1 MQWLAAICV
10 KRPVF
15 ATVLILS
22 LCVVG
27 IVGYFKLGVDR
38 FPKVDFPVVTI
49 TTRLPGAAPT
59 EVETEITDKIE
70 EAVNTI
76 SGIDELR
83 SASSEGVS
91 QVFVSFVLEKDP
103 DVAAQEVRDRINSVI
118 PNLPKDIELPTVT
131 RIDPDASPII
141 FVSVGAQ
148 KPIREVTEVADKLVR
163 RRIESISGVGQV
175 ILLGGRKR
183 TINVWLDPVRLRS
196 EGITA
201 AEVQRAIGTQNV
213 QMPGGSIDTGPRQL
227 TLRVLGRV
235 GSPAEIGEIVVRQL
249 GDRSVRVK
257 DVGSVIDGEAEMETS
272 AKKNGVPSVVLAVRK
287 QSGENTVAVV
297 KEIRARIADIN
308 RTLPPGYK
316 LEIVRDNSEVIET
329 GVAAVK
335 EHLVLGAFLAA
346 IVVLF
351 FLGSVRS
358 TFIAAIAIPTSIIA
372 TFAAM
377 WIQGFTLNSI
387 TLLALALAVGI
398 VIDDAIV
405 VLENIFRFIDE
416 KGAKPYD
423 AAIDATKEIGLAVLA
438 TTLSLLAVFT
448 PVAFMAGIV
457 GRFLKSFGL
466 TMSFAIAVSLLVSF
480 TLTPMMA
487 ARWLKQKQAHRAGVV
502 EKKPVLE
509 RVVDVFYRPIE
520 RFYMSILRWT
530 MRHRWVVV
538 LASIGALASCV
549 PMMKKVPKNF
559 LPDNDESQFEVSVRT
574 PEGTS
579 LAATDLVAERL
590 AREIKKMPGV
600 DFTLVTIGDDD
611 RRTPNAARIYVR
623 LVDPQKFRREPQ
635 VDMMQRVRKEIVS
648 KQPKE
653 HRIAVSLVSAFSG
666 GGGSQAAVQYN
677 IAGPDLD
684 RLTEYANR
692 ALESLKKMPGIVD
705 ADSSL
710 VVGKPEVTVTIDRA
724 RAADLG
730 VSVLDV
736 ASTLRLLVGG
746 VKVSTYEERGEQ
758 YEVDARAAER
768 YRTDVEGLSL
778 MTVPSTRLGAVP
790 LIDVVS
796 LGSAEG
802 PSQINRVNR
811 RRQVTLTA
819 NLAPG
824 YGESAATDA
833 LDKAV
838 KEMKMPAEYAAG
850 AIGRSKEL
858 GKAATNF
865 LIAFGLAFVF
875 MYLILAAQFES
886 WLHPITIL
894 LALPLTLPFALLS
907 LLLFG
912 QALNIFSMLGLLVL
926 FGVVKKNAILQID
939 HTNHLREQGME
950 RLEAILQANR
960 DRLRPILMTTLAF
973 VAGMIPLL
981 VSNGAGAGTNRA
993 TAGVVVGG
1001 QTFSLL
1007 LTLLAT
1013 PVAYSLFDDLA
1024 SLFKKKPVPQL
1035 EGVRP
1040 AAAE

>member
-1 MQWLAAICV
+1 MQWLASICV
-10 KRPVF
+10 RKPVF

-38 FPKVDFPVVTI
+38 FPKVDFPVVTVI
-49 TTRLPGAAPT
+49 TRLPGAAPT

-103 DVAAQEVRDRINSVI
+103 DVAAQEVRDRINSVL
-118 PNLPKDIELPTVT
+118 PNLPKDVELPTVT
-131 RIDPDASPII
+131 RMDPDASPII
-141 FVSVGAQ
+141 FVSVAAQ
-148 KPIREVTEVADKLVR
+148 KPIREVTEIADKLVR

-175 ILLGGRKR
+175 MLLGGRKR
-183 TINVWLDPVRLRS
+183 TINLWLDPVRLRS

-201 AEVQRAIGTQNV
+201 AEVQRAFGSQNV
-213 QMPGGSIDTGPRQL
+213 QMPGGAIDTGPRQL

-235 GSPAEIGEIVVRQL
+235 GSPAELGEIVVRQL

-257 DVGSVIDGEAEMETS
+257 DVGTVVDGEAEAETS

-297 KEIRARIADIN
+297 KEIRTRIAEIN
-308 RTLPPGYK
+308 RTLPTGYR

-346 IVVLF
+346 VVVLF

-358 TFIAAIAIPTSIIA
+358 TFIAAVAIPSSIIA

-377 WIQGFTLNSI
+377 WTQGFTLNSI

-405 VLENIFRFIDE
+405 VLENIYRFIDE
-416 KGAKPYD
+416 KGATPYQ

-487 ARWLKQKQAHRAGVV
+487 SRWLKQKKAKIAGVE

-520 RFYMSILRWT
+520 RFYMSILRWV
-530 MRHRWVVV
+530 MGHRWVVV
-538 LASIGALASCV
+538 LASIAALGSCV
-549 PMMKKVPKNF
+549 PMIKKVPKNF
-559 LPDNDESQFEVSVRT
+559 LPDNDESQFEVSLRT

-579 LAATDLVAERL
+579 LAATDLIAERL
-590 AREIKKMPGV
+590 AREIKKEPGV
-600 DFTLVTIGDDD
+600 EFTLVTIGDDD
-611 RRTPNAARIYVR
+611 RRTPNLARIYVR
-623 LVDPQKFRREPQ
+623 LVDPEKFRREGQ
-635 VDMMQRVRKEIVS
+635 TELMQRVRKEIIA

-653 HRIAVSLVSAFSG
+653 LRIAVSLVAAFSG

-677 IAGPDLD
+677 ISGSDLD
-684 RLTEYANR
+684 KLTDYATR
-692 ALESLKKMPGIVD
+692 ALETLKKMPGIVD

-710 VVGKPEVTVTIDRA
+710 VVGKPEVTVNIDRA

-730 VSVLDV
+730 VSVMDV

-746 VKVSTYEERGEQ
+746 VKVSDYEEHGEQ

-778 MTVPSTRLGAVP
+778 MTVPSTRLGSVP

-796 LGSAEG
+796 LGSGEG
-802 PSQINRVNR
+802 PSQINRLNR
-811 RRQVTLTA
+811 RRQVTLSA

-824 YGESAATDA
+824 FGESAATDA

-838 KEMKMPAEYAAG
+838 KEMKLPADYFAG
-850 AIGRSKEL
+850 PIGRSKEL

-939 HTNHLREQGME
+939 HTNHLRSEGMN
-950 RLEAILQANR
+950 RLDAILLANR

-973 VAGMIPLL
+973 VAGMLPLL
-981 VSNGAGAGTNRA
+981 ISNGAGAGTNRA

-1013 PVAYSLFDDLA
+1013 PVAYSLFDDMA
-1024 SLFKKKPVPQL
+1024 GWFKKKEPVPAPVA
-1035 EGVRP
+1035 EGAP
-1040 AAAE
+1040 AE